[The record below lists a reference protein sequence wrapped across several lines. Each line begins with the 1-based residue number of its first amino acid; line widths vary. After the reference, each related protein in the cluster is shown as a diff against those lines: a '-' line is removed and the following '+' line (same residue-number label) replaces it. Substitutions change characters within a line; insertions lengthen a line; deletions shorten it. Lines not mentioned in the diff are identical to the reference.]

1 MNAFTYRKGVLHV
14 EDVPLP
20 AIAERYGT
28 PCYVYSSAALTE
40 RYRAF
45 AGALAGLP
53 VTICYAV
60 KANSN
65 QAVIATLARLGAG
78 ADIVSEGEL
87 RRALAAG
94 VPAGKI
100 VFAGVGKTADE
111 MAFALDQGI
120 LQFNVESE
128 PELRLLSRVAE
139 AHGRQAPV
147 CLRVNPDVDARTHA
161 KITTGKSENK
171 FGIEIHRA
179 VEIADLCARLPSID
193 LQAVSLHIGSQLT
206 SIEPFRNAF
215 MRLRE
220 LAQELM
226 ARGHRL
232 RRIDFGG
239 GLGVPYNGDTAPD
252 LQAYA
257 RTVREAASGL
267 GLDVIVEPGRY
278 LVAEAGVLLT
288 RVTYLKEGVTKRFVI
303 VDAAMNDLIRPT
315 LYEAEMP
322 IMTVAEPALG
332 PEYIPVDVV
341 GPICESG
348 DYLARNRPLPP
359 VAAGDLLAV
368 GMAGAYGAVMA
379 STYNARALVPE
390 ILVNG
395 SEAAVVRPRLPLES
409 LIAADRLPPWLEL
422 AKV

>member
-1 MNAFTYRKGVLHV
+1 MNAFTYRKGVLHA

-20 AIAERYGT
+20 TIAERYGT

-111 MAFALDQGI
+111 MAFALNQGI

-179 VEIADLCARLPSID
+179 VEIADLCARLPGID

-257 RTVREAASGL
+257 DIVREAAAGL

-288 RVTYLKEGVTKRFVI
+288 RVIYLKEGVTKRFVI

-359 VAAGDLLAV
+359 VEAGDLLAV